1 MGGMLV
7 QLDDLWN
14 FMQVD
19 MEADKFENQMR
30 LSANRQ
36 KLLKQR
42 NFILEQQNNMK
53 KLEAD
58 VAVMQDRLEA
68 VGDEARRLSGV
79 LEGMVRELESSPP
92 ADAEESDRRA
102 EAAERLT
109 ETLARYEQELLKM
122 RKDAEARDRQ
132 QKEIRVRAAKT
143 KQEYDQLKQVYDQ
156 EFKRDTQKL
165 TAMRENIEKEAAKL
179 DPELL
184 KRYRAIKQHCT
195 PPMAKLVNGQCSG
208 CFMSLPSA
216 TLRELKLGEKTVE
229 CDNCGRILY
238 DPK

>member
-1 MGGMLV
+1 MLV

-30 LSANRQ
+30 LSPNRQ

-58 VAVMQDRLEA
+58 VAVMQDRLAA
-68 VGDEARRLSGV
+68 VEDEAQRLSGV
-79 LEGMVRELESSPP
+79 LSGMVEELETNPP
-92 ADAEESDRRA
+92 ATVEESDRRA
-102 EAAERLT
+102 EAAQRLAD
-109 ETLARYEQELLKM
+109 TLTRYEQELAKM

-132 QKEIRVRAAKT
+132 QKEIRVRAART
-143 KQEYDQLKQVYDQ
+143 KQEYDQLKTVYDE
-156 EFKRDTQKL
+156 EFKRDQQTLKS
-165 TAMRENIEKEAAKL
+165 MRANIEKEAAKL
-179 DPELL
+179 DQALL
-184 KRYRAIKQHCT
+184 SRYRAIKQHCT
-195 PPMAKLVNGQCSG
+195 PPMAKLVNGQCGG